1 MKAKCKRLT
10 GDNSN
15 LQKQLKGVG
24 VAPSQGAAEGDGPAE
39 GKEDG
44 ATAGMNGAASG
55 FNGVELAARENGGG
69 QAVAAA

>member
-24 VAPSQGAAEGDGPAE
+24 AAPSHGAAEGKE
-39 GKEDG
+39 GG
-44 ATAGMNGAASG
+44 AAAGMNGAASG
-55 FNGVELAARENGGG
+55 FNGVDLTARENGGG